1 MALELETMGVEVKIV
16 PDSATLNRVAAQ
28 EFRRLAESAIKER
41 GRFSVALSGGNTP
54 RSVYSLL
61 ADEHKDLP
69 WDRIH
74 IFFGDERNVPPQH
87 PDSNFRMASESLL
100 SRVQIPEQ
108 NVHRVHAELE
118 AEAAAD
124 YEQQLRDFFHL
135 TNHDWPRFDL
145 VLLGLGDDGHTA
157 SLFPDSAALI
167 ETSRKVVANWVE
179 KLHCFR
185 LTFTFP
191 VLNHAAEVVFLVSGG
206 GKAEI
211 LDDVLRP
218 GRKKYPAQSVQ
229 LENGRLLWLVD
240 QDAACGELS
249 HEAHHSNVVRRL
261 DRVRHRGRLRPLPLR
276 HVRHR
281 VPQGAARRRLRR
293 LPRDAVPAAGR
304 PEPGDG

>member
-1 MALELETMGVEVKIV
+1 MGMEVKIV

-28 EFRRLAESAIKER
+28 EFRRLAESAIRER

-69 WDRIH
+69 WDCIH
-74 IFFGDERNVPPQH
+74 IFFGDEGNVPPQH
-87 PDSNFRMASESLL
+87 PHSNFRIASESLL
-100 SRVQIPEQ
+100 SRVRIPEQ

-118 AEAAAD
+118 AEAAAQD
-124 YEQQLRDFFHL
+124 YEQQLHDFFHL

-145 VLLGLGDDGHTA
+145 VFLGLGDDGHTA
-157 SLFPDSAALI
+157 SLFPGSAALI
-167 ETSRKVVANWVE
+167 EPSRRVVANWVE

-211 LDDVLRP
+211 LDDVLKP
-218 GRKKYPAQSVQ
+218 GKNKYPAQSVQ
-229 LENGRLLWLVD
+229 PENGRLLWLVD
-240 QDAACGELS
+240 QDAA
-249 HEAHHSNVVRRL
+249 RL
-261 DRVRHRGRLRPLPLR
+261 LRSTT
-276 HVRHR
+276 
-281 VPQGAARRRLRR
+281 PQINQ
-293 LPRDAVPAAGR
+293 
-304 PEPGDG
+304 